1 MDEPI
6 LETIKKLLGCENI
19 DEFDEQLIILINGA
33 IDVLI
38 ENGVGNKKGFM
49 ITENNETWADLITND
64 NKELFNLCKT
74 YIYLEVKILFDT
86 TSMSSYVLNAI
97 KEKNQ
102 EYLWRIREQA
112 EPADYFEVEDDND
125 E

>member
-112 EPADYFEVEDDND
+112 EPADYFEVNE
-125 E
+125 EEGE

>member
-97 KEKNQ
+97 KDKNQ

-112 EPADYFEVEDDND
+112 EPADYFEVGDDED

>member
-6 LETIKKLLGCENI
+6 LETIKKLLGCESI

-33 IDVLI
+33 IDILI

-49 ITENNETWADLITND
+49 ITENNETWADLITNN

-112 EPADYFEVEDDND
+112 EPADYFEVEDDDD